1 MFHRSRQASDEPWI
15 LPHLGQRI
23 VKTTVAVFVCLMFYY
38 LRGYRGQ
45 GMPTEA
51 AITAIICMQP
61 YVRDT
66 GKYAVDRFIGTLIGV
81 FWGLL
86 LLLLLNDFPLLG
98 KNMLVL
104 YLMMAVGVLLS
115 LYSAVLLRKPDAS
128 GLASIV
134 FLCIVIAFPDIDSP
148 IIQAGHR
155 IIDVFV
161 GTTVAT
167 VVNILRLPR
176 RPGRKDLLFFL
187 HTRDLVPDR
196 FSHMSPAAAFQLNAL
211 YKDGAKICL
220 MSEHAPAFFS
230 LQSGEIGFTTP
241 LIVMD
246 GAAIYDANENRY
258 LQAETIAP
266 ADSTPVCDRL
276 AALGVSFFIYT
287 IHNDK
292 TCIFHHGEIR
302 DEERL
307 VYDRMRRSPY
317 RSYLEG
323 EIYEPGEIVYV
334 KVIAHGARLGEIEHA
349 LHSVLPKGR
358 LRRVIRPQQ
367 GGEDLWA
374 LYIYAHTATMEQ
386 AQKRLLEMLRAADG
400 ALTGVPLTLR
410 TPYRSER
417 DALHLLHR
425 VGNLYEPPLLFPAPG
440 P

>member
-1 MFHRSRQASDEPWI
+1 MNQDTIYDKPEHRPI
-15 LPHLGQRI
+15 PLVGQRI
-23 VKTTVAVFVCLMFYY
+23 VKTSIAVFFCLMIYY
-38 LRGYRGQ
+38 LRGYSGND
-45 GMPTEA
+45 MPTEA
-51 AITAIICMQP
+51 MITAIICMQP
-61 YVRDT
+61 YVRDSGEFALNRLAGT
-66 GKYAVDRFIGTLIGV
+66 MIGA
-81 FWGLL
+81 FWGLMFL
-86 LLLLLNDFPLLG
+86 LMLLIFPQMGRSMPLI
-98 KNMLVL
+98 
-104 YLMMAVGVLLS
+104 YARMAFGVLIS
-115 LYSAVLLRKPDAS
+115 LYTAVLIGKPDTAS
-128 GLASIV
+128 LAAIV

-161 GTTVAT
+161 GTSVAT

-176 RPGRKDLLFFL
+176 RPGRK
-187 HTRDLVPDR
+187 
-196 FSHMSPAAAFQLNAL
+196 AADVDGHGLNAL